1 MATPTTSTPPT
12 LAIPLT
18 TTISIKLDGSNN
30 YLAWK
35 MQFLNL
41 LRGHDMI
48 GFIDGSEA
56 CPPRNLSTGSLN
68 PAYDVWQKK
77 DVCLLG
83 WILASISERLV
94 STIYGLTTSKQ
105 VWTTLQNR
113 FSSQSR
119 SRISHLKRQL
129 QMLTQGGKTCSAYLD
144 SAKTLVD
151 QLAAAGKPVDD
162 QDLINF
168 LLIGLHNS
176 YTPFVTSFNFA
187 SRDTEFTFEDFQT
200 ELLGF
205 ENLLEITQ
213 STATSDNG
221 HFAFASRKPKLPASI
236 KKTKPFNPR
245 PPQNNRSPTSPIQNT
260 RSICQICDK
269 PGHLAIDCFHRFDYS
284 FQGRYPPQDLAAM
297 VKILMSNMPIQCGT
311 WTVVPM
317 LISPL
322 MHLNSLTNNL
332 FVILILSLLAMV
344 QVCKFKT
351 LALHPFK
358 SVPPVFISIKFF
370 IVHKQHPILFLLI
383 NFA

>member
-1 MATPTTSTPPT
+1 MATHTTSTPPT

-41 LRGHDMI
+41 LRGHDMT

-94 STIYGLTTSKQ
+94 STIYGLNTSK
-105 VWTTLQNR
+105 
-113 FSSQSR
+113 
-119 SRISHLKRQL
+119 QL

-151 QLAAAGKPVDD
+151 QLAVAGKPVDD

-168 LLIGLHNS
+168 LLIGLHSS

-213 STATSDNG
+213 
-221 HFAFASRKPKLPASI
+221 
-236 KKTKPFNPR
+236 
-245 PPQNNRSPTSPIQNT
+245 
-260 RSICQICDK
+260 
-269 PGHLAIDCFHRFDYS
+269 
-284 FQGRYPPQDLAAM
+284 
-297 VKILMSNMPIQCGT
+297 
-311 WTVVPM
+311 
-317 LISPL
+317 
-322 MHLNSLTNNL
+322 
-332 FVILILSLLAMV
+332 
-344 QVCKFKT
+344 
-351 LALHPFK
+351 
-358 SVPPVFISIKFF
+358 
-370 IVHKQHPILFLLI
+370 
-383 NFA
+383 

>member
-1 MATPTTSTPPT
+1 
-12 LAIPLT
+12 
-18 TTISIKLDGSNN
+18 
-30 YLAWK
+30 

-41 LRGHDMI
+41 LRGHDMT

-94 STIYGLTTSKQ
+94 STIYGLNTSKQ

-168 LLIGLHNS
+168 LLIGLHSS

-213 STATSDNG
+213 SAATSDTS
-221 HFAFASRKPKLPASI
+221 HFAFASHIQSPPPISASASSHPPSNPETSLSYIAPIPPKTSPSYIAPIPVTHTDQPVVPTIQTRSKIGHSRPKQYSDYQLFYSTRHPLRAFSAFHAI
-236 KKTKPFNPR
+236 VEPTCYTKATLDSQWRAVMGREFDALMENGTWSLCPR
-245 PPQNNRSPTSPIQNT
+245 PLNKHVVRNKWIYKGAVRSSETLGEQQQNDMQLDM
-260 RSICQICDK
+260 QQQYL
-269 PGHLAIDCFHRFDYS
+269 GGYA
-284 FQGRYPPQDLAAM
+284 
-297 VKILMSNMPIQCGT
+297 
-311 WTVVPM
+311 
-317 LISPL
+317 
-322 MHLNSLTNNL
+322 
-332 FVILILSLLAMV
+332 V
-344 QVCKFKT
+344 Q
-351 LALHPFK
+351 
-358 SVPPVFISIKFF
+358 
-370 IVHKQHPILFLLI
+370 
-383 NFA
+383 

>member
-1 MATPTTSTPPT
+1 MATHTTSTPPT
-12 LAIPLT
+12 LVIPLT

-35 MQFLNL
+35 MQFFNL
-41 LRGHDMI
+41 LRGHDMT
-48 GFIDGSEA
+48 GFVDGSEA

-68 PAYDVWQKK
+68 PTYDVWQKK

-83 WILASISERLV
+83 WILASIFERLV
-94 STIYGLTTSKQ
+94 STIYGLNTSKQ

-168 LLIGLHNS
+168 LLIGLHSS

-213 STATSDNG
+213 SVATSDTS
-221 HFAFASRKPKLPASI
+221 HFAFASRKPRL
-236 KKTKPFNPR
+236 F
-245 PPQNNRSPTSPIQNT
+245 
-260 RSICQICDK
+260 
-269 PGHLAIDCFHRFDYS
+269 
-284 FQGRYPPQDLAAM
+284 PPQDLAAM
-297 VKILMSNMPIQCGT
+297 VKNTNVKYANPVWQDSAVRCG
-311 WTVVPM
+311 
-317 LISPL
+317 
-322 MHLNSLTNNL
+322 
-332 FVILILSLLAMV
+332 
-344 QVCKFKT
+344 
-351 LALHPFK
+351 
-358 SVPPVFISIKFF
+358 
-370 IVHKQHPILFLLI
+370 
-383 NFA
+383 